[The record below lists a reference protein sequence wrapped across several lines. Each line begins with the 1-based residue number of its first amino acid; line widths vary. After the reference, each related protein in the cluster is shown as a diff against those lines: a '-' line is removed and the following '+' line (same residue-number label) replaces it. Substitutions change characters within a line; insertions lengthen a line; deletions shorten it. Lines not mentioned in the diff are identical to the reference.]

1 MYRVLIVD
9 DEPIE
14 RMMLVKMLQKAV
26 GDTCTIYEAKNG
38 REAVEVFEKE
48 KIQIAILD
56 IEMPGINGLEAAKV
70 MRELNEACVIIFITA
85 FDNFSYA
92 KQAISV
98 RAIDY
103 ILKPYENKEVVY
115 AVEEGKRLID
125 KYYHEVNESVPDKD
139 GDFIEEN
146 IGDIRLS
153 LARETIENYIKAH
166 YMDDISM
173 HDLAHVMKYS
183 DAHFC
188 KLFKQC
194 FKVNFTAYLTEYR
207 IGIAKKMLEDPRLN
221 IKDIGN
227 ASGYTD
233 SNYFAR
239 VFKRSAGCTPT
250 EYRTSILVNRKVL

>member
-1 MYRVLIVD
+1 MYRVLVVD

-14 RMMLVKMLQKAV
+14 RMMLAKTLNKMV
-26 GDTCTIYEAKNG
+26 GDTCQIFEAKNG
-38 REAVEVFEKE
+38 REAIEIFEKE

-56 IEMPGINGLEAAKV
+56 IEMPGINGLEAAKI
-70 MRELNEACVIIFITA
+70 MREKREDCVIIFITA
-85 FDNFSYA
+85 FDDFSYA

-98 RAIDY
+98 KAIDY
-103 ILKPYENKEVVY
+103 ILKPYESKEVVY
-115 AVEEGKRLID
+115 AIEEGKRLLD
-125 KYYHEVNESVPDKD
+125 KYFSDTYSDNDFEEESM
-139 GDFIEEN
+139 ISEEN

-153 LARETIENYIKAH
+153 LARETIENYIKSH

-173 HDLAHVMKYS
+173 HNLAHVMNYS

-207 IGIAKKMLEDPRLN
+207 IGVAKKMLEDPRLN

-239 VFKRSAGCTPT
+239 VFKRIAGCTPT
-250 EYRTSILVNRKVL
+250 EYRANILANRKN

>member
-1 MYRVLIVD
+1 MYRVLVAD

-14 RMMLVKMLQKAV
+14 RMMLTKTLHKLV
-26 GDTCTIYEAKNG
+26 GDTCQIYEARNG
-38 REAVEVFEKE
+38 RDALEVFEKE
-48 KIQIAILD
+48 KIQIALLD
-56 IEMPGINGLEAAKV
+56 IEMPGISGLEAART
-70 MRELNEACVIIFITA
+70 MREKREDIVIIFVTA
-85 FDNFSYA
+85 FDNFLYA
-92 KQAISV
+92 KEAISV

-103 ILKPYENKEVVY
+103 ILKPYENKELVY
-115 AVEEGKRLID
+115 AIEEGKRLID
-125 KYYHEVNESVPDKD
+125 KYFSAPKEEA
-139 GDFIEEN
+139 IEEDFFMEEDN

-173 HDLAHVMKYS
+173 HNLARVMNYS

-194 FKVNFTAYLTEYR
+194 FKINFTAYLTEYR
-207 IGIAKKMLEDPRLN
+207 IGIAKKMLEDPRMN

-239 VFKRSAGCTPT
+239 VFKRIAGCTPT
-250 EYRTSILVNRKVL
+250 EYRANILANRKS

>member
-1 MYRVLIVD
+1 MYRVLVVD

-14 RMMLVKMLQKAV
+14 RMMLAKTLEKAV
-26 GDTCTIYEAKNG
+26 GETCTIYEAKNG
-38 REAVEVFEKE
+38 REAIEIFEKE

-56 IEMPGINGLEAAKV
+56 IEMPGISGLEAAKV
-70 MRELNEACVIIFITA
+70 MREMSECCVIIFITA
-85 FDNFSYA
+85 FDEFSYA

-103 ILKPYENKEVVY
+103 ILKPYETKEVIY

-125 KYYHEVNESVPDKD
+125 KYYYESSDDKAAEENEFS
-139 GDFIEEN
+139 EEN

-153 LARETIENYIKAH
+153 LARETIDNYIKAH
-166 YMDDISM
+166 YMEDISM
-173 HDLAHVMKYS
+173 HNLARVMNYS

-194 FKVNFTAYLTEYR
+194 FKVNFTTYLTEYR

-221 IKDIGN
+221 IKDIGS

-239 VFKRSAGCTPT
+239 VFKRMAGCTPT
-250 EYRTSILVNRKVL
+250 EYRANMLVNRKVL

>member
-1 MYRVLIVD
+1 MYRVLVVD

-14 RMMLVKMLQKAV
+14 RMMLSQTLQKML
-26 GDTCTIYEAKNG
+26 GDVCQVYEAKNG
-38 REAVEVFEKE
+38 REALEIFDEQ
-48 KIQIAILD
+48 KIQIVVLD
-56 IEMPGINGLEAAKV
+56 IEMPGINGLEAARI
-70 MRELNEACVIIFITA
+70 MRERRDECAIIFVTA
-85 FDNFSYA
+85 FDDFSYA

-98 RAIDY
+98 HAIDY
-103 ILKPYENKEVVY
+103 ILKPYQSKEVVS
-115 AVEEGKRLID
+115 AVEEAMRLVGKYFTESKESEPIE
-125 KYYHEVNESVPDKD
+125 EVLA
-139 GDFIEEN
+139 EEN

-173 HDLAHVMKYS
+173 HNLAHVMNYS

-207 IGIAKKMLEDPRLN
+207 ISVAKKMLEDPRLN

-239 VFKRSAGCTPT
+239 VFKRIAGCTPT
-250 EYRTSILVNRKVL
+250 EYRANILASRKN

>member
-1 MYRVLIVD
+1 MYRVLVVD

-14 RMMLVKMLQKAV
+14 RMMLSKTLEKLV
-26 GDTCTIYEAKNG
+26 GDSCQIFEAQNG
-38 REAVEVFEKE
+38 REAVEIFEEE

-56 IEMPGINGLEAAKV
+56 IEMPGINGLEAARM
-70 MRELNEACVIIFITA
+70 MREINEECVIIFITA

-103 ILKPYENKEVVY
+103 ILKPYENKEIIY
-115 AVEEGKRLID
+115 AIEEGKRLID
-125 KYYHEVNESVPDKD
+125 RYFSGTSENEQSEDSLSL
-139 GDFIEEN
+139 EEN

-153 LARETIENYIKAH
+153 LARETIDNYIKAH
-166 YMDDISM
+166 YMEDISM
-173 HDLAHVMKYS
+173 HNLAYVMNYS

-194 FKVNFTAYLTEYR
+194 FKVNFTSYLTEYR
-207 IGIAKKMLEDPRLN
+207 INIAKGMLEDPRLN
-221 IKDIGN
+221 IKDIGV
-227 ASGYTD
+227 AAGYTD

-239 VFKRSAGCTPT
+239 VFKRVVGCTPT
-250 EYRTSILVNRKVL
+250 EYRANVLANRKN

>member
-1 MYRVLIVD
+1 MYRVLVVD

-14 RMMLVKMLQKAV
+14 RMMLAKTLQKLV
-26 GDTCTIYEAKNG
+26 GDTCLIYEAKNG
-38 REAVEVFEKE
+38 REAIEVFDKE

-56 IEMPGINGLEAAKV
+56 IEMPGINGLEAARI
-70 MRELNEACVIIFITA
+70 MREKREDCVIIFITA
-85 FDNFSYA
+85 FDDFSYA
-92 KQAISV
+92 KQAVSV
-98 RAIDY
+98 KAIDY
-103 ILKPYENKEVVY
+103 ILKPYESKEIIY

-125 KYYHEVNESVPDKD
+125 KYFSSAYMEEVVEENVLS
-139 GDFIEEN
+139 EEN
-146 IGDIRLS
+146 IGDVRLS

-173 HDLAHVMKYS
+173 HNLAHVMNYS

-207 IGIAKKMLEDPRLN
+207 IGVAKRMLEDPRLN
-221 IKDIGN
+221 IKDIGS

-239 VFKRSAGCTPT
+239 VFKRIAGCTPS
-250 EYRTSILVNRKVL
+250 EYRANILASRKN

>member
-1 MYRVLIVD
+1 MYRVLVVD

-14 RMMLVKMLQKAV
+14 RMMLSKTLQKAV
-26 GDTCTIYEAKNG
+26 GDSCQIFEAKNG
-38 REAVEVFEKE
+38 REAIEIFEKE

-56 IEMPGINGLEAAKV
+56 IEMPGINGLEAARI
-70 MRELNEACVIIFITA
+70 MREMREECAIIFVTA
-85 FDNFSYA
+85 FDEFSYA

-103 ILKPYENKEVVY
+103 ILKPYESKEVVY
-115 AVEEGKRLID
+115 AVEEAKRILD
-125 KYYHEVNESVPDKD
+125 KYFKGADEKADEEI
-139 GDFIEEN
+139 FITEEN

-173 HDLAHVMKYS
+173 HDLAQVMNYS

-221 IKDIGN
+221 IKDIGC

-239 VFKRSAGCTPT
+239 VFKRIAGCTPT
-250 EYRTSILVNRKVL
+250 EYRANVLANRKN

>member
-1 MYRVLIVD
+1 MYRVLVAD

-14 RMMLVKMLQKAV
+14 RMMLTKTLHKLV
-26 GDTCTIYEAKNG
+26 GDTCQIYEARNG
-38 REAVEVFEKE
+38 REALEVFEKE
-48 KIQIAILD
+48 KIQIALLD
-56 IEMPGINGLEAAKV
+56 IEMPGISGLEAARI
-70 MRELNEACVIIFITA
+70 MREKREDIVIIFVTA
-85 FDNFSYA
+85 FDNFLYA
-92 KQAISV
+92 KEAISV

-103 ILKPYENKEVVY
+103 ILKPYENKELVY
-115 AVEEGKRLID
+115 AIEEGKRLID
-125 KYYHEVNESVPDKD
+125 KYFSAPKEEP
-139 GDFIEEN
+139 IEEDSFVEEDN

-173 HDLAHVMKYS
+173 HNLARVMNYS

-207 IGIAKKMLEDPRLN
+207 IGVAKKMLEDPRMN

-239 VFKRSAGCTPT
+239 VFKRIAGCTPT
-250 EYRTSILVNRKVL
+250 EYRANILANRKS

>member
-1 MYRVLIVD
+1 MYKVLVAD

-14 RMMLVKMLQKAV
+14 RMMLAKTLQKMV
-26 GDTCTIYEAKNG
+26 GDTCQIYEAKNG
-38 REAVEVFEKE
+38 REALEVFEQE

-56 IEMPGINGLEAAKV
+56 IEMPGINGLEAAQM
-70 MRELNEACVIIFITA
+70 MRERREECVIIFVTA
-85 FDNFSYA
+85 YDNFSYA

-103 ILKPYENKEVVY
+103 ILKPYESKELVY

-125 KYYHEVNESVPDKD
+125 KYFSNGNVQES
-139 GDFIEEN
+139 EEDTIITEDN
-146 IGDIRLS
+146 IGDVRIS

-173 HDLAHVMKYS
+173 HDLARVMNYS

-239 VFKRSAGCTPT
+239 VFKRIAGCTPT
-250 EYRTSILVNRKVL
+250 EYRANILANRKA

>member
-1 MYRVLIVD
+1 MYKVLVAD

-14 RMMLVKMLQKAV
+14 RMMLAKTLQKMV
-26 GDTCTIYEAKNG
+26 GDTCQIYEAKNG
-38 REAVEVFEKE
+38 REALEVFEQE

-56 IEMPGINGLEAAKV
+56 IEMPGINGLEAAQM
-70 MRELNEACVIIFITA
+70 MRERREECVIIFVTA
-85 FDNFSYA
+85 YDNFSYA

-103 ILKPYENKEVVY
+103 ILKPYESKELVY

-125 KYYHEVNESVPDKD
+125 KYFSNGNVQEA
-139 GDFIEEN
+139 EEDTIITEDN
-146 IGDIRLS
+146 IGDVRIS

-173 HDLAHVMKYS
+173 HDLARVMNYS

-239 VFKRSAGCTPT
+239 VFKRIAGCTPT
-250 EYRTSILVNRKVL
+250 EYRANILANRKA

>member
-1 MYRVLIVD
+1 MYRVLVVD

-14 RMMLVKMLQKAV
+14 RMMLVKTLNKLV
-26 GDTCTIYEAKNG
+26 GDTCQIFEAKNG
-38 REAVEVFEKE
+38 REAIEIFDQK

-56 IEMPGINGLEAAKV
+56 IEMPGVNGLEAAKI
-70 MRELNEACVIIFITA
+70 MREKREDCVIIFITA
-85 FDNFSYA
+85 FDEFSYA

-98 RAIDY
+98 KAIDY
-103 ILKPYENKEVVY
+103 ILKPYESKEIVY
-115 AVEEGKRLID
+115 ALEEGKRLID
-125 KYYHEVNESVPDKD
+125 KYFSDTFVEESPAEDNKS
-139 GDFIEEN
+139 IEEN

-153 LARETIENYIKAH
+153 LARETIENYIKSH

-173 HDLAHVMKYS
+173 HNLAHVMNYS

-221 IKDIGN
+221 IKDIGS

-239 VFKRSAGCTPT
+239 VFKRMVGCTPT
-250 EYRTSILVNRKVL
+250 EYRANILANH

>member
-1 MYRVLIVD
+1 MYRVLVVD

-14 RMMLVKMLQKAV
+14 RMMLSKTLQKYV
-26 GDTCTIYEAKNG
+26 GDTCQIYEAKNG
-38 REAVEVFEKE
+38 REAVEIFDKE
-48 KIQIAILD
+48 NIQIAILD
-56 IEMPGINGLEAAKV
+56 IEMPGMNGLEAAKI
-70 MRELNEACVIIFITA
+70 MREKKEDCVIIFITA
-85 FDNFSYA
+85 FDEFSYA

-98 RAIDY
+98 KAIDY
-103 ILKPYENKEVVY
+103 ILKPYESKELVY
-115 AVEEGKRLID
+115 AIEEGKRLID
-125 KYYHEVNESVPDKD
+125 KYFGGASV
-139 GDFIEEN
+139 EEDEEEDIIVEDN

-173 HDLAHVMKYS
+173 HNLAHVMNYS

-207 IGIAKKMLEDPRLN
+207 IAIAKKMLEDPRLN

-239 VFKRSAGCTPT
+239 VFKRIAGCTPT
-250 EYRTSILVNRKVL
+250 EYRANILANRKI

>member
-1 MYRVLIVD
+1 MYRVLVVD

-14 RMMLVKMLQKAV
+14 RMMLAKMLQKLE
-26 GDTCTIYEAKNG
+26 GDSCQIFEAKNG
-38 REAVEVFEKE
+38 REALEVFERE
-48 KIQIAILD
+48 KIQIVVLD
-56 IEMPGINGLEAAKV
+56 IEMPGINGLEAARI
-70 MRELNEACVIIFITA
+70 MREQREECAIIFVTA
-85 FDNFSYA
+85 FDEFSYA

-103 ILKPYENKEVVY
+103 ILKPYESKEIVY
-115 AVEEGKRLID
+115 AVEEAKRIID
-125 KYYHEVNESVPDKD
+125 KYFSDPQAAEEEDNL
-139 GDFIEEN
+139 ITEEN

-166 YMDDISM
+166 YMEDISM
-173 HDLAHVMKYS
+173 HDLAHVMNYS

-207 IGIAKKMLEDPRLN
+207 INIAKKMLEDPRLN
-221 IKDIGN
+221 IKDIGS

-239 VFKRSAGCTPT
+239 VFKRIAGCTPS
-250 EYRTSILVNRKVL
+250 EYRANILVSRKN

>member
-1 MYRVLIVD
+1 MYRVLVAD

-14 RMMLVKMLQKAV
+14 RMMLVKTLQKLV
-26 GDTCTIYEAKNG
+26 GDTCQIYEAKNG
-38 REAVEVFEKE
+38 REALEVFEKD
-48 KIQIAILD
+48 KIQIALLD
-56 IEMPGINGLEAAKV
+56 IEMPGINGLEAAKI
-70 MRELNEACVIIFITA
+70 MREKREDVVFIFVTA

-103 ILKPYENKEVVY
+103 ILKPYESKELVY
-115 AVEEGKRLID
+115 AIEEGKRLID
-125 KYYHEVNESVPDKD
+125 KYFSNPKEVESVEEDSL
-139 GDFIEEN
+139 FTEEN

-153 LARETIENYIKAH
+153 LARETIENYIKSH

-173 HDLAHVMKYS
+173 HNLAHVMNYS

-239 VFKRSAGCTPT
+239 VFKRIAGCTPT
-250 EYRTSILVNRKVL
+250 EYRANILANRKS